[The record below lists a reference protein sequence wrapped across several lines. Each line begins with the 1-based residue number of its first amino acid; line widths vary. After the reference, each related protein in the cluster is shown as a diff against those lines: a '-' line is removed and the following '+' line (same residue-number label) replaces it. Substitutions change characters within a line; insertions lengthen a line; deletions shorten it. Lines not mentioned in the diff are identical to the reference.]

1 MLDVLLDTI
10 IDVLK
15 ILPFLF
21 IAYLII
27 ELIENKA
34 GDKTTNI
41 IRKSGK
47 FGPVLGGLLGIVPQC
62 GFSTA
67 AANLY
72 AGRIISIG
80 TIIAVF
86 LSTSDEMLPILISEA
101 VPAGL
106 IIKILLIKVAISIV
120 AGVIVDIIFR
130 KKQEDISKEEIHKI
144 CDDDHCHC
152 EEEGIFK
159 ASITHTL
166 HILFY
171 IFVVSL
177 VLNTIIHL
185 IGEENIA
192 NLVLDVPVLGPVAA
206 SIIGLIPNC
215 ASSVILTQV
224 YLQNIISLGSMIA
237 GLLVNAGI
245 GLLVLF
251 KVNKSKKENF
261 TILGILYF
269 VGVISGIIIDL
280 VL

>member
-72 AGRIISIG
+72 AGKIISMG

-101 VPAGL
+101 VPVNL
-106 IIKILLIKVAISIV
+106 IINILLIKVVISIT
-120 AGVIVDIIFR
+120 AGLIVDFMYR
-130 KKQEDISKEEIHKI
+130 KKHSDLSKEEIHKI
-144 CDDDHCHC
+144 CDDEHCHC
-152 EEEGIFK
+152 EEEGILK
-159 ASITHTL
+159 ASIIHTL

-192 NLVLDVPVLGPVAA
+192 NLVLDVPVLGPVVA

>member
-72 AGRIISIG
+72 AGKIISMG

-101 VPAGL
+101 VPVNL
-106 IIKILLIKVAISIV
+106 IINILLIKVVISIT
-120 AGVIVDIIFR
+120 AGLIVDFMYR
-130 KKQEDISKEEIHKI
+130 KKHSDLSKEEIHKI
-144 CDDDHCHC
+144 CDDEHCHC
-152 EEEGIFK
+152 EEEGILK
-159 ASITHTL
+159 ASITHTI

-171 IFVVSL
+171 IKFSVRCTSFR
-177 VLNTIIHL
+177 TS
-185 IGEENIA
+185 
-192 NLVLDVPVLGPVAA
+192 
-206 SIIGLIPNC
+206 SIINNRINTKLC
-215 ASSVILTQV
+215 
-224 YLQNIISLGSMIA
+224 IICNSYPSLFA
-237 GLLVNAGI
+237 
-245 GLLVLF
+245 
-251 KVNKSKKENF
+251 KHNK
-261 TILGILYF
+261 LRLYDSRTSCKCRNR
-269 VGVISGIIIDL
+269 VISII
-280 VL
+280 